1 MDRYIH
7 PQVQI
12 AQKLKIPFKAITTSP
27 LKSKKYRIYLND
39 GSHVDYGSAG
49 MSDYLIHQDKKRRA
63 RFHQRFQGNK
73 GYNDSKSGLYYSK
86 LLLW

>member
-49 MSDYLIHQDKKRRA
+49 MSDYLIHQ
-63 RFHQRFQGNK
+63 RFQGNK